1 MKRLLNYFFIC
12 STCIFLICE
21 ISCKDASSKSVDR
34 NEDDSWVLTPF
45 VKIDS
50 ANPILK
56 PGKGYF
62 VCPMRKGGTFWEQKD
77 VFNPAAVARDDK
89 VYLLYRAQDNAGTS
103 RIGVAESKDGI
114 HFTRDPEPV
123 LFPDND
129 AQKQYEWQ
137 GGCEDPRIVEDSNAV
152 YFMTYTAY
160 DGRLARLMIA
170 SSRDLFHWTK
180 YGPAFAKADNGKYID
195 KWSKS
200 GSVVSR
206 YENGRII
213 ATKIN
218 GKYWMYWGDQ
228 SIWCATS
235 DDLINWSPV
244 ELQPKDP
251 APIALKGQATTMPDL
266 KIVIPT
272 RDKKFDSDL
281 VESGPPAM
289 LTARGILLI
298 YNSRNVHSS
307 GDSSLPEGTYAA
319 SQVLLDPAD
328 PTRIL
333 KRMENYFIKPEKTYE
348 LSGQVNNVC
357 FVEGLVRFNN
367 KWFLYYGTAD
377 SQIAVAVKE

>member
-1 MKRLLNYFFIC
+1 MN
-12 STCIFLICE
+12 
-21 ISCKDASSKSVDR
+21 
-34 NEDDSWVLTPF
+34 
-45 VKIDS
+45 
-50 ANPILK
+50 
-56 PGKGYF
+56 
-62 VCPMRKGGTFWEQKD
+62 
-77 VFNPAAVARDDK
+77 
-89 VYLLYRAQDNAGTS
+89 
-103 RIGVAESKDGI
+103 
-114 HFTRDPEPV
+114 
-123 LFPDND
+123 
-129 AQKQYEWQ
+129 
-137 GGCEDPRIVEDSNAV
+137 
-152 YFMTYTAY
+152 
-160 DGRLARLMIA
+160 
-170 SSRDLFHWTK
+170 
-180 YGPAFAKADNGKYID
+180 GPAFAKADNGKYID